1 MDCSENVVAGD
12 IPADMEELVA
22 EKRRELIETVSE
34 VDDVL
39 AEKFLNDEP
48 VTAAELEVLFFFS
61 YGVCYLTFWHCVHII
76 GDDSKSN
83 THRMNRRKIVPG
95 LLIDI
100 VGKLMVVS

>member
-1 MDCSENVVAGD
+1 MNCSENVVAGD

-48 VTAAELEVLFFFS
+48 VTAAELEVLFFFFLLCLLFDVF
-61 YGVCYLTFWHCVHII
+61 GIVCI
-76 GDDSKSN
+76 
-83 THRMNRRKIVPG
+83 
-95 LLIDI
+95 
-100 VGKLMVVS
+100 

>member
-1 MDCSENVVAGD
+1 MNCSENVVAGD

-48 VTAAELEVLFFFS
+48 VTAAELEVLFFFPL
-61 YGVCYLTFWHCVHII
+61 VFAI
-76 GDDSKSN
+76 
-83 THRMNRRKIVPG
+83 
-95 LLIDI
+95 
-100 VGKLMVVS
+100 